1 MISAI
6 FLYNIKGEVLIS
18 RLYRHD
24 LKRSIADAF
33 RIQVISNS
41 EVKTP
46 VMTLGSTTFLHLRH
60 ENIYLVAVTRQNV
73 NAALIFEFLDRLISI
88 GKSYFGKFD
97 EDAVKSNF
105 VLIYELLDEVLDYG
119 YPQNSET
126 DTLKL
131 YITTE
136 GVRSEK
142 KNTKED
148 SSKITI
154 QATGA
159 TSWRRQDV
167 KHKKNEAFIDV
178 IESVNLLMSSTGT
191 VLRADVSGNVQMRA
205 YLTGTP
211 ECKFGL
217 NDRLVLSES
226 HEDETG
232 NAEGAKSQTTTTA
245 AAGSVTLED
254 CQFHQ
259 CVRLGKFDSDRII
272 SFVPPVRSLYI
283 FKATSLHFFQK
294 TNH

>member
-33 RIQVISNS
+33 RIQVITNS
-41 EVKTP
+41 DVRSP
-46 VMTLGSTTFLHLRH
+46 LMTIGSTTFLHLRH
-60 ENIYLVAVTRQNV
+60 ENLYVVAVTRVNA
-73 NAALIFEFLDRLISI
+73 NAALVFEFLNRLVTL

-97 EDAVKSNF
+97 EEAVKSNF
-105 VLIYELLDEVLDYG
+105 VLIYELLDEILDFG
-119 YPQNSET
+119 YPQNSDS

-136 GVRSEK
+136 GVKSEK
-142 KNTKED
+142 STKE
-148 SSKITI
+148 SSNKITI

-159 TSWRRQDV
+159 ISWRRQDI
-167 KHKKNEAFIDV
+167 KYRKNEAFIDI
-178 IESVNLLMSSTGT
+178 IENVNLLMSSTGT
-191 VLRADVSGNVQMRA
+191 VLRADVTGNVQMRA

-217 NDRLVLSES
+217 NDSLVLSE
-226 HEDETG
+226 T
-232 NAEGAKSQTTTTA
+232 NAYDSGSKPGIKAPKLTKA

-259 CVRLGKFDSDRII
+259 CVRLGKFDTDRTI
-272 SFVPPVRSLYI
+272 SFVPPVCLI
-283 FKATSLHFFQK
+283 Q
-294 TNH
+294 

>member
-24 LKRSIADAF
+24 LKRSIADVF
-33 RIQVISNS
+33 RIQVITNS
-41 EVKTP
+41 DVRSP
-46 VMTLGSTTFLHLRH
+46 LMTIGSTTFLHLRH
-60 ENIYLVAVTRQNV
+60 ENLYVVAVTRVNA
-73 NAALIFEFLDRLISI
+73 NAALVFEFLNRLVTL

-97 EDAVKSNF
+97 EEAVKSNF
-105 VLIYELLDEVLDYG
+105 VLIYELLDEILDFG
-119 YPQNSET
+119 YPQNSDS

-136 GVRSEK
+136 GVKSEK
-142 KNTKED
+142 TVKE
-148 SSKITI
+148 SSNKITI

-159 TSWRRQDV
+159 ISWRRQDI
-167 KHKKNEAFIDV
+167 KYRKNEAFIDI
-178 IESVNLLMSSTGT
+178 IENVNLLMSSTGT

-217 NDRLVLSES
+217 NDSLVLSEANKLDS
-226 HEDETG
+226 GDMPGIKAPTMT
-232 NAEGAKSQTTTTA
+232 KA
-245 AAGSVTLED
+245 AAGSITLED

-259 CVRLGKFDSDRII
+259 CVRLGKFDTDRTI
-272 SFVPPVRSLYI
+272 SFVPPVSRANSRRIL
-283 FKATSLHFFQK
+283 S
-294 TNH
+294 